1 MWNTITSYRLL
12 LFSPLQVASNVLLQS
27 SVYFLIIPQVDYEM
41 ALDYAM
47 QSGVSEEPRE
57 AIYLNS
63 LEGSYKF
70 VDLQSPVFVFRFV
83 HWEVKLTVVHVHRYQ
98 VPIVPGMET
107 VHELYW
113 CCTWILCLGCC
124 DWAVHV
130 A

>member
-1 MWNTITSYRLL
+1 MWNTIMSYWL
-12 LFSPLQVASNVLLQS
+12 LFFFPITKLLNVWSADKLGHQKF
-27 SVYFLIIPQVDYEM
+27 YFNHLFNFFIVPQVDYEM

-83 HWEVKLTVVHVHRYQ
+83 
-98 VPIVPGMET
+98 P
-107 VHELYW
+107 
-113 CCTWILCLGCC
+113 
-124 DWAVHV
+124 
-130 A
+130 